1 MSQLGISRS
10 IPSVNSLAMSSES
23 ETSPRQTFSALASEH
38 HRMALLYARTPAGK
52 EHTARDLTEDA
63 FFSAWQN
70 WSRFDVT
77 RDFSSWLRGIIRNKW
92 REHCRKNLRES
103 SRDDEALPRHE
114 DFSLLKIRSKK
125 ILVPFG
131 LGIFF

>member
-1 MSQLGISRS
+1 
-10 IPSVNSLAMSSES
+10 
-23 ETSPRQTFSALASEH
+23 
-38 HRMALLYARTPAGK
+38 MALLYARTPAGK

-103 SRDDEALPRHE
+103 SRDDEALSRLE

-125 ILVPFG
+125 IPVQFG